1 MADTSETTPTYT
13 HKFLTTDKIRLFLGV
28 RRDEIVCYF
37 SVVSTIQKSWVNEA
51 QLASYEAVSYVWE
64 IRMILG
70 RLCVMGPASRFQA
83 P

>member
-51 QLASYEAVSYVWE
+51 QLASYEAVSYVWGDPNDTGE
-64 IRMILG
+64 IMCNG
-70 RLCVMGPASRFQA
+70 ARL
-83 P
+83 